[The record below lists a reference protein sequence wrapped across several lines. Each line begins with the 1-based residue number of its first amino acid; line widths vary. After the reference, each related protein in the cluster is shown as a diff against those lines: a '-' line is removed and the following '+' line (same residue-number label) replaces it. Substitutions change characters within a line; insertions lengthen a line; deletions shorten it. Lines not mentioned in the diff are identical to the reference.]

1 MINYEEL
8 KRILQ
13 KNKNIPYAE
22 VPRLYPNKRYCNLI
36 YDSLGG
42 EKGEL
47 TAITQYSYESIT
59 LKNEER
65 ISNILKE
72 IAIEEMK
79 HLEILGNIIVNL
91 GEKPI
96 YMNSKGNAWTAE
108 NLTYNDNLKE
118 IIHSNIKSEEAAI
131 SGYKNILKYTNNITL
146 RRIYERIILDEITHL
161 EVFKRIVNNLNIQLK
176 I

>member
-1 MINYEEL
+1 MIRYEEL
-8 KRILQ
+8 EKILQ
-13 KNKNIPYAE
+13 KNKNIPYPE

-59 LKNEER
+59 LKNEAK

-79 HLEILGNIIVNL
+79 HLKILSNIIANL

-96 YMNSKGNAWTAE
+96 YMNYKGNVWTAD
-108 NLTYNDNLKE
+108 NLTYDFADLKG
-118 IIHSNIKSEEAAI
+118 IIDLNIKEEEKAI
-131 SGYKNILKYTNNITL
+131 LGYKNILKYTNNMFL
-146 RRIYERIILDEITHL
+146 RRIYERIILDETTHL
-161 EVFKRIVNNLNIQLK
+161 EVFRSILK
-176 I
+176 D

>member
-1 MINYEEL
+1 MIKYEEL
-8 KRILQ
+8 EKILQ
-13 KNKNIPYAE
+13 KNKNIPYPE

-47 TAITQYSYESIT
+47 TAITQYSYQYIV
-59 LKNEER
+59 LKDNKA
-65 ISNILKE
+65 ISPILKQ

-96 YMNSKGNAWTAE
+96 YSNSKGKLWMTE
-108 NLTYNDNLKE
+108 NVTYNDNLKE
-118 IIHSNIKSEEAAI
+118 MIDLNIKAEEQAVL
-131 SGYKNILKYTNNITL
+131 GYKNILRYTNNIAL
-146 RRIYERIILDEITHL
+146 RRLYERIILDETTHL
-161 EVFKRIVNNLNIQLK
+161 EVFKSI
-176 I
+176 

>member
-1 MINYEEL
+1 MIKYEEL
-8 KRILQ
+8 ERILE
-13 KNKNIPYAE
+13 KNKNIQYPE

-47 TAITQYSYESIT
+47 TAITQYSYQSII
-59 LKNEER
+59 LKKEER

-108 NLTYNDNLKE
+108 SLTYNDNLKE
-118 IIHSNIKSEEAAI
+118 IIYSNIKAEEEAI
-131 SGYKNILKYTNNITL
+131 LGYKNILKYTNNIAL
-146 RRIYERIILDEITHL
+146 RRIYERIILDETTHL
-161 EVFKRIVNNLNIQLK
+161 EIFKSIANNLNIQLK

>member
-1 MINYEEL
+1 MIRYEEL
-8 KRILQ
+8 EKILQ
-13 KNKNIPYAE
+13 KNKNIPYPE

-47 TAITQYSYESIT
+47 TAITQYSFESIT
-59 LKNEER
+59 LKNEEK
-65 ISNILKE
+65 ISNILKQ

-96 YMNSKGNAWTAE
+96 YMNSKGNIWTTE
-108 NLTYNDNLKE
+108 NVTYNCENLKE
-118 IIHSNIKSEEAAI
+118 IIDLNIKAEEEAML
-131 SGYKNILKYTNNITL
+131 GYKNILKYTNNMFL
-146 RRIYERIILDEITHL
+146 RRIYERIILDETTHL
-161 EVFKRIVNNLNIQLK
+161 EVFRSILK
-176 I
+176 D